1 MRSLPL
7 DNDIIDSLR
16 KGDPEALQSL
26 IKLYYSPLCLFA
38 DRLLANSAAAEDI
51 VGETFVKLWKKKS
64 DFENHQNLKAFIY
77 ITVRNAC
84 LNYLKQAKRESLSK
98 KQHAYLTGEK
108 EEFVLN
114 EMIRAEVLKE
124 IMHEVNNLPEQCRKV
139 MKLAYL
145 EGMKNQEVARVLN
158 ISVHTVKNQ
167 KARAIQ
173 LLKIRLRDRDL
184 MSLLIL
190 CSFLRV
196 TSDSCTSLPLPA

>member
-7 DNDIIDSLR
+7 DNDIIDSFR
-16 KGDPEALQSL
+16 KGGPEALQSL
-26 IKLYYSPLCLFA
+26 LKLFYSPLCLFA
-38 DRLLANSAAAEDI
+38 ERLLADSAAAEDI
-51 VGETFVKLWKKKS
+51 VGESFLKLWNKRTN
-64 DFENHQNLKAFIY
+64 FESLQNIKAFMY

-84 LNYLKQAKRESLSK
+84 LNHLKQAKRDSLSK
-98 KQHAYLTGEK
+98 KQLAYLTGEK

-124 IMHEVNNLPEQCRKV
+124 IMQEINNLPEQCRKV
-139 MKLAYL
+139 LKMGYL
-145 EGMKNQEVARVLN
+145 EGMKNQEIADLLN

-184 MSLLIL
+184 MTLLLL
-190 CSFLRV
+190 CSFLWS
-196 TSDSCTSLPLPA
+196 TSDHCQNLPLSA

>member
-7 DNDIIDSLR
+7 DNEIITSL
-16 KGDPEALQSL
+16 KNGDPDALQNL
-26 IKLYYSPLCLFA
+26 LKLYYGPLCLFA
-38 DRLLANSAAAEDI
+38 ERLLADSAAAEDI
-51 VGETFVKLWKKKS
+51 VGESFVKLWHKKN
-64 DFENHQNLKAFIY
+64 DFETHQNLKAFMY

-84 LNYLKQAKRESLSK
+84 LNFLKQARRESLSK

-124 IMHEVNNLPEQCRKV
+124 IMDEVNNLPEQCRKV
-139 MKLAYL
+139 LKFAYL
-145 EGMKNQEVARVLN
+145 EGLKNQEIADLLN
-158 ISVHTVKNQ
+158 ISIHTVKNQ

-184 MSLLIL
+184 MTLLFL
-190 CSFLRV
+190 YSFLRE
-196 TSDSCTSLPLPA
+196 TTHACQSLALSA

>member
-7 DNDIIDSLR
+7 DNDIIVSLR
-16 KGDPEALQSL
+16 KGDPDALQTL
-26 IKLYYSPLCLFA
+26 LKHYYSALCLFA
-38 DRLLANSAAAEDI
+38 ERLLGDSAAAEDI
-51 VGETFVKLWKKKS
+51 VGESFVKLWNKRTN
-64 DFENHQNLKAFIY
+64 FENHQNLKAFMY

-84 LNYLKQAKRESLSK
+84 LNYLKQAKRDSLSK
-98 KQHAYLTGEK
+98 KQLAYLTGEK

-124 IMHEVNNLPEQCRKV
+124 IMDEISNLPEQCRKV
-139 MKLAYL
+139 LKLGYL
-145 EGMKNQEVARVLN
+145 EGMKNQEIADLLN
-158 ISVHTVKNQ
+158 ISIHTVKNQ

-184 MSLLIL
+184 MAFLIL

-196 TSDSCTSLPLPA
+196 TTNSCTSLPMPA

>member
-7 DNDIIDSLR
+7 DNDIIVSL
-16 KGDPEALQSL
+16 KNGDPEALQTL
-26 IKLYYSPLCLFA
+26 LKHYYSALCLFA
-38 DRLLANSAAAEDI
+38 ERLLGDSAAAEDI
-51 VGETFVKLWKKKS
+51 VGESFVKLWKKRT
-64 DFENHQNLKAFIY
+64 DFENHQNLKAFMY

-84 LNYLKQAKRESLSK
+84 LNYLKQAKRDSLSK

-124 IMHEVNNLPEQCRKV
+124 IMDAINNLPEQCRKV
-139 MKLAYL
+139 LKLGYL
-145 EGMKNQEVARVLN
+145 EGMKNQEIAAKLN

-167 KARAIQ
+167 KARGIQ

-184 MSLLIL
+184 MSFLIL
-190 CSFLRV
+190 CSFLQV
-196 TSDSCTSLPLPA
+196 TSDSCKCLALHA

>member
-16 KGDPEALQSL
+16 KGDPDALQTL
-26 IKLYYSPLCLFA
+26 LKHYYSALCLFA
-38 DRLLANSAAAEDI
+38 VRLLGNCAAAEDI
-51 VGETFVKLWKKKS
+51 VGESFVKLWNKRS
-64 DFENHQNLKAFIY
+64 NFENHQNLKAFMY

-84 LNYLKQAKRESLSK
+84 LNYLKQQKRESLNQ
-98 KQHAYLTGEK
+98 KQLAWFTGEK

-124 IMHEVNNLPEQCRKV
+124 IMEEINNLPEQCRKV
-139 MKLAYL
+139 LKLAYL
-145 EGMKNQEVARVLN
+145 EGMKNQEIADLLN
-158 ISVHTVKNQ
+158 ISIHTVKNQ

-184 MSLLIL
+184 MAFLIL
-190 CSFLRV
+190 CSFLRLS
-196 TSDSCTSLPLPA
+196 TSSFSDVLLIA

>member
-7 DNDIIDSLR
+7 DNDIIDSFR
-16 KGDPEALQSL
+16 KGGPEALQSL
-26 IKLYYSPLCLFA
+26 LKLFYSPLCLFA
-38 DRLLANSAAAEDI
+38 ERLLADSAAAEDI
-51 VGETFVKLWKKKS
+51 VGESFVKLWNKRT
-64 DFENHQNLKAFIY
+64 DFESLQNLKAFMY

-84 LNYLKQAKRESLSK
+84 LNQLKQAKRDSLSK
-98 KQHAYLTGEK
+98 KQLAYLTGEK

-124 IMHEVNNLPEQCRKV
+124 IMQEINNLPEQCRKV
-139 MKLAYL
+139 LKMGYF
-145 EGMKNQEVARVLN
+145 EGMKNQEIAGLLN

-184 MSLLIL
+184 MSLLLL
-190 CSFLRV
+190 CSFLRS
-196 TSDSCTSLPLPA
+196 TSDHYQNLPMPA